1 MGLFEWA
8 RAQSLLALPFVGTI
22 CCRRM
27 ARWLDPG
34 FAAGVGD
41 PPGTWTPQHADLLV
55 LVGRISQKQ
64 APALLRIVE
73 RMPQPARTLHIGGC
87 HRGHVDDPC
96 YASVLNP
103 AQILPLTVAIQGCPA
118 TESVLTEAIRKIR
131 FHLGEG
137 GAP

>member
-1 MGLFEWA
+1 LGLFEWA

-64 APALLRIVE
+64 APALLRIAD
-73 RMPQPARTLHIGGC
+73 RMPQPARILHVAGC
-87 HRGHVDDPC
+87 HRGQVEEAC
-96 YASVLNP
+96 YASVLDP
-103 AQILPLTVAIQGCPA
+103 VQILPLTVTVQGCPA
-118 TESVLTEAIRKIR
+118 TESVLQDALKKMRTELA
-131 FHLGEG
+131 G
-137 GAP
+137 GITP